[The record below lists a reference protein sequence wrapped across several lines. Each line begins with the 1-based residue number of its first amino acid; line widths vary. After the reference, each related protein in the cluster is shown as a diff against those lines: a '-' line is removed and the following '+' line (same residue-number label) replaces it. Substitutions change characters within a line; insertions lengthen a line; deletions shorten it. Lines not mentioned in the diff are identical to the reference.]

1 MTNYDDK
8 TTAAAYVNSRRP
20 DEAVLAA
27 LLKRLGALTPR
38 AAVLDFGCGTGTYLA
53 AVKRATG
60 RPCYGVDPSLAMLDI
75 AAEQDEALALAKGDH
90 RCIPLG
96 DASIDLAY
104 MVDVIHH
111 VGDMGAMFDEL
122 SRVLAPGGALLVFTQ
137 SEAQI
142 RRRFYA
148 PFFPGAIAADLARYP
163 SLDSIEAK
171 AEDSGLRCACRR
183 ELPRA
188 EGLIDEAFL
197 KPFRERSYSMLR
209 LISDEEW
216 EDGVSA
222 LERTLGRGYLE
233 AGYTMIEIERRQR

>member
-122 SRVLAPGGALLVFTQ
+122 SRVLAPGGALLVFHAVRGPDQ
-137 SEAQI
+137 
-142 RRRFYA
+142 
-148 PFFPGAIAADLARYP
+148 AAL
-163 SLDSIEAK
+163 L
-171 AEDSGLRCACRR
+171 CAL
-183 ELPRA
+183 LPRSDRRGPCA
-188 EGLIDEAFL
+188 LPEPRFDRGQGRGLGLTMRMPAGAAARRGSNRRSL
-197 KPFRERSYSMLR
+197 PQALRERSYSMLR

-216 EDGVSA
+216 EDGVSPSSA
-222 LERTLGRGYLE
+222 RSGAAT
-233 AGYTMIEIERRQR
+233 